1 MERLTTNKP
10 VEEMNMTELARNSCY
25 AKDGYA
31 WYRDF
36 ETDIDAREFARDLML
51 NWGFFELDSD
61 EMLSDEIF
69 DETMM
74 DNLQYGSKEI
84 EGLIAL
90 FYRNLWAMA
99 DLHSRL
105 KAYEDA
111 EEQGLLLRLPCRL
124 GDIIDRIISHNET
137 VTLMFETEVCSFRG
151 LQHFWHGTAWTIPK
165 EYLELPFVK
174 IHGVVPDK
182 ITEADTIWIEVRK
195 EAEQALVRMEK
206 ENERP

>member
-36 ETDIDAREFARDLML
+36 ETDIDARELARDLML

-105 KAYEDA
+105 RAYEDA
-111 EEQGLLLRLPCRL
+111 EEQGLLLRLPCKVREKVFYVQKCL
-124 GDIIDRIISHNET
+124 APSCKKCKGFLHVDNCYCQYKSRI
-137 VTLMFETEVCSFRG
+137 FEQEFDYRHLKAFGKSVFLT
-151 LQHFWHGTAWTIPK
+151 K
-165 EYLELPFVK
+165 E
-174 IHGVVPDK
+174 
-182 ITEADTIWIEVRK
+182 
-195 EAEQALVRMEK
+195 EAEQALAKMEK
-206 ENERP
+206 SHE

>member
-1 MERLTTNKP
+1 MKRLTTNKP
-10 VEEMNMTELARNSCY
+10 VEEMGMYELAHNGCY
-25 AKDGYA
+25 MKDGYA

-36 ETDIDAREFARDLML
+36 DTDIDARELARDLMINQNL
-51 NWGFFELDSD
+51 WEIDSD

-99 DLHSRL
+99 DLHTRL
-105 KAYEDA
+105 KEYEEA
-111 EEQGLLLRLPCRL
+111 EEQGLILRLPCRL
-124 GDIIDRIISHNET
+124 GDIVDRIISHNET
-137 VTLMFETEVCSFRG
+137 VTLMFETEIGSFRG
-151 LQHFWHGTAWTIPK
+151 LQHFWHGMAWNIPK

-195 EAEQALVRMEK
+195 EAEQALAKME
-206 ENERP
+206 ESNG

>member
-10 VEEMNMTELARNSCY
+10 VEEMSMTELARNSCY

-36 ETDIDAREFARDLML
+36 ETDIDARELARDLML

-111 EEQGLLLRLPCRL
+111 EEQGLLLRLPCKV
-124 GDIIDRIISHNET
+124 GDTLWWTNAYGDLCSSEVNSMFIEHGIDGIVIETLICNINEKEIGKT
-137 VTLMFETEVCSFRG
+137 VFFT
-151 LQHFWHGTAWTIPK
+151 K
-165 EYLELPFVK
+165 E
-174 IHGVVPDK
+174 
-182 ITEADTIWIEVRK
+182 
-195 EAEQALVRMEK
+195 EAEQALAKMK
-206 ENERP
+206 EV